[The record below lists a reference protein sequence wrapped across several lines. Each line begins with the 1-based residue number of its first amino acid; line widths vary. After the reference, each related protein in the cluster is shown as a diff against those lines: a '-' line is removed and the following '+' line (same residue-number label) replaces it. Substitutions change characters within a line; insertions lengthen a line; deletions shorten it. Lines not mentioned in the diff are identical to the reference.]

1 MLRGTRRPVE
11 DRAIPEKKISVS
23 VGLHNRFDI
32 EVLDAKTGKLKQK
45 ARGYNVICDALW
57 SQIFSS
63 YSNQP
68 AINAY
73 FKYILFGS
81 GSGTPAATDT
91 VLFSRLGSKGLSASS
106 SNSDFTYVF
115 RPAQSMGYS
124 QASITL
130 QAEEYVGSTI
140 TEVGIGYDATHI
152 VTHAMLQDMNGNP
165 ISITKTDTDVIKIY
179 ATIYLHWTTGGAYGG
194 MLNLARNTNYARSLL
209 SRLTGSTYY
218 GTAYWKAEIRR
229 TSRSNVLQGTSSPTI
244 SLSTSV
250 STAQRK
256 VTFRGRIPAGER
268 NAPIR
273 YIEIAGAIDA
283 YQSASYVVDYYLAMG
298 SWFTPPQIAAE
309 AVGTGDGTKQDF
321 STAFP
326 IKSGGTVYV
335 DGVAIP
341 GVTVRPGP
349 ANGAA
354 MQSWLMNYYT
364 IASGNPYLNSEFTLN
379 NVDDA
384 GRICLYMLANGYGY
398 YYFNP
403 YSAAGIGKVDLY
415 NSYNTQSHAATFH
428 VDMSADGST
437 WTEAGSVTY
446 AAYTAEHTTKTV
458 VIPAALQHLPYMRI
472 VLTNYTGSS
481 TTSIYYFSVSAPGEN
496 LSGNIHFDTPPAA
509 GSVITADYTPDCI
522 AKDSNHVF
530 DLTLELTLG
539 EYQEV

>member
-32 EVLDAKTGKLKQK
+32 EVLDAATGELKQK
-45 ARGYNVICDALW
+45 AQAFNVICDTLW
-57 SQIFSS
+57 NQIFSS

-91 VLFSRLGSKGLSASS
+91 TLFSRLGAK
-106 SNSDFTYVF
+106 NNWSDYTRVF
-115 RPAQSMGYS
+115 RPAQSMGYT
-124 QASITL
+124 QAVITL

-140 TEVGIGYDATHI
+140 TEVGIGYDSTHC
-152 VTHAMLQDMNGNP
+152 VTHAMLEDMNGNP

-194 MLNLARNTNYARSLL
+194 MLNLSRSINYNMSLL

-218 GTAYWKAEIRR
+218 GTAFWKAEIYR
-229 TSRSNVLQGTSSPTI
+229 TSRSNVLQGTISPVI
-244 SLSTSV
+244 SLSTSM

-256 VTFRGRIPAGER
+256 VTFSGRIPAGER
-268 NAPIR
+268 NDPIM
-273 YIEIAGAIDA
+273 YLEIYGI
-283 YQSASYVVDYYLAMG
+283 SNASDGNPNYVNDYYLAMG

-309 AVGTGDGTKQDF
+309 AVGTGDGTAQDF

-326 IKSGGTVYV
+326 VKTAGTVYV
-335 DGVAIP
+335 DGVAAS
-341 GVTVRPGP
+341 GVTVRTGP

-354 MQSWLMNYYT
+354 LQSWLMLYYT
-364 IASGNPYLNSEFTLN
+364 IASGNPYFNTSFSPIT
-379 NVDDA
+379 VDDA
-384 GRICLYMLANGYGY
+384 GRINLPGLTNGTGY
-398 YYFNP
+398 YFFNP
-403 YSAAGIGKVDLY
+403 YAATGVGKVELY
-415 NSYNTQSHAATFH
+415 NSSYTSEYAVTFR

-446 AAYTAEHTTKTV
+446 ARYTAEHTTKTV

-472 VLTNYTGSS
+472 RMTDYAGSS
-481 TTSIYYFSVSAPGEN
+481 AVYNFYFSASAPGEN